1 MAPHR
6 ARVPAVRSFPLT
18 PAPKQTTPTKPKN
31 QQVGAAISIGAITA
45 VRLANVQSIQQAIG
59 GLAGTPAAGSTCLL
73 GFDPA
78 DMAPCRFAYVSAIV
92 GVGVP
97 ILVGV
102 LQLVTCD
109 MCGCGDVLDFIAT
122 LLLGLWW
129 IAASL
134 ALSSVAAR
142 GNLVP
147 LPQKEWRTAVVALCW
162 SSAGLALLAFA
173 MHSGRVCSRC
183 CGKGRRKRGADLED
197 GRGGAKAGLRQGR
210 EPSAA
215 LELGSEVR
223 NRPYMQQQGVGA
235 SFSQGQQQAGGANA
249 LRTGLNQPSF

>member
-1 MAPHR
+1 VA
-6 ARVPAVRSFPLT
+6 
-18 PAPKQTTPTKPKN
+18 
-31 QQVGAAISIGAITA
+31 IGAITA
-45 VRLANVQSIQQAIG
+45 VRLANVQSFQQAIG
-59 GLAGTPAAGSTCLL
+59 GLAGTPAAGSSCLL

-97 ILVGV
+97 VLVGV

-109 MCGCGDVLDFIAT
+109 MCGCGDVLDFVAT

-142 GNLVP
+142 GNLAK

-173 MHSGRVCSRC
+173 VHSGRVCSRC
-183 CGKGRRKRGADLED
+183 CGKGRRKRAGGDLED
-197 GRGGAKAGLRQGR
+197 GGNGKAVGGGRRGARA
-210 EPSAA
+210 PSAA
-215 LELGSEVR
+215 LELGGEVR
-223 NRPYMQQQGVGA
+223 NRPYMQHQQGAGA
-235 SFSQGQQQAGGANA
+235 SFSQQQPQAGGASA
-249 LRTGLNQPSF
+249 LRTGLDQPSF